1 MRTFVS
7 GLLVVVLALTLGL
20 GVYAQDTAAQE
31 GDITCDADL
40 MLNLYVANRFFGFNQ
55 FQTRL
60 GERGVDPSLMVDV
73 NRFNRGQFGTLFQG
87 FEAMHGTGATG
98 EQAGQTGD
106 AAQATPEGGEQAG
119 QETPQPEGAVT
130 SRFGVFDL
138 NDEQANRIV
147 DILAMDEATF
157 QTEFRNRVPQ
167 AEGADPAADLVP
179 GAMAGEAPE
188 CAQLRS
194 ALHRFW
200 SALAIEDFSTGMTMG
215 LNQGQLSGTGEAGD
229 TSGEGSGG

>member
-87 FEAMHGTGATG
+87 FEAMQGTGAT
-98 EQAGQTGD
+98 
-106 AAQATPEGGEQAG
+106 GEQAG